1 MSHENLYTYTEY
13 IHHAILLFLLFLLNY
28 IYIQESD
35 DKNFLH
41 NLLAEQENEREDD
54 VKDEVDDE
62 LTEDLT
68 DGPTKCQSPTS
79 PKLPSSVANTTSR
92 MSVVSVSSL
101 QGAGDYSS
109 LSRARQLRKTS
120 DSSGTLG
127 RTVMQMNLE
136 AQKEASRGRKE
147 SFSGV
152 SNRKESV
159 TGFSDRK
166 ESVTS
171 GAGRKESTSST
182 TEFTSGRKKSNCD
195 YNTASRARQLRMSQD
210 SGTLGRAVMQLNLDA
225 QKEVNPS
232 RKESCSDNFGRKESA
247 SGGPNR
253 KESTPDTIE
262 ESSFD
267 TKESSPN
274 TKKSKLNAE
283 ESHPSKK
290 ESSHAKKAAKSSSAK
305 VDEGILLN
313 EVSFA

>member
-1 MSHENLYTYTEY
+1 M
-13 IHHAILLFLLFLLNY
+13 
-28 IYIQESD
+28 
-35 DKNFLH
+35 
-41 NLLAEQENEREDD
+41 
-54 VKDEVDDE
+54 DDE
-62 LTEDLT
+62 LAEDLT

-109 LSRARQLRKTS
+109 LSRARQLRKTQ

-195 YNTASRARQLRMSQD
+195 YNTVSRARQLRMSQD
-210 SGTLGRAVMQLNLDA
+210 SGTLDA

-290 ESSHAKKAAKSSSAK
+290 ESSHARKAAKSSSAK